1 MLDKSSKQII
11 CTAFANGRKHDF
23 KLYEESKLSLPEKT
37 TVQLDSGYQGVQ
49 KQHLQTRLP
58 YKKSKHHPLTDQ
70 QRKDN
75 TRLASSRVLVEH
87 VIRKLKIFKIVSE
100 KYRNRRKRFALRMNL
115 IAGFYNYQL
124 LQNDF

>member
-1 MLDKSSKQII
+1 VLDKSSKQII
-11 CTAFANGRKHDF
+11 CTAFATGRKHDF
-23 KLYEESKLSLPEKT
+23 KLYQASKLTLMEQT
-37 TVQLDSGYQGVQ
+37 IAELDSGYQGVQ
-49 KQHLQTRLP
+49 KQHVQTRLP
-58 YKKSKHHPLTDQ
+58 YKKSKHHPLTKQ

-124 LQNDF
+124 LQNEF

>member
-1 MLDKSSKQII
+1 M
-11 CTAFANGRKHDF
+11 
-23 KLYEESKLSLPEKT
+23 
-37 TVQLDSGYQGVQ
+37 DSGYQGVQ

-124 LQNDF
+124 LQNEF